1 MKNKQEAIKE
11 FICPACGNTDT
22 HSIGYLKGK
31 PYFLDVPFKGKEVE
45 HKLSYPKNE
54 PIQLS
59 SELSPEFADKLI

>member
-1 MKNKQEAIKE
+1 MSNNQESNQTYKYPI
-11 FICPACGNTDT
+11 CGNTDT

-45 HKLSYPKNE
+45 HKLSYPKKE